1 MNSFF
6 SFFRGEWTASIFLL
20 FVIFVLLVIGFFRG
34 GNTTGSPSISP
45 NFSQEVLLFYEEQNR
60 LDSLHSAESKSRSGY
75 RKNYYSSAD
84 TGRKESKPLQPIKRR
99 QLYDIVKLN
108 INLCDSIDVLNVPQF
123 GAKRAQKLIEYRDQ
137 LGGFTSF
144 GQVREVYILQNIE
157 DELLQKFFYIDLSEV
172 KRINVNKAEYK
183 ELASHP
189 YLDGYLAKL
198 ILNYRERK
206 GPIRDLYHF
215 QEITNAY
222 AELVEKLE
230 PYLEF

>member
-6 SFFRGEWTASIFLL
+6 SFFRGEWSASIFLL
-20 FVIFVLLVIGFFRG
+20 FLIFILLIIGFFQG
-34 GNTTGSPSISP
+34 GKSVVAPSISP
-45 NFSQEVLLFYEEQNR
+45 TFAQEVFQFYEEQDR
-60 LDSLHSAESKSRSGY
+60 LDSLQSHSKSHQLSSRS
-75 RKNYYSSAD
+75 YYIED
-84 TGRKESKPLQPIKRR
+84 TGKRHFDKPLKSLPKR

-123 GAKRAQKLIEYRDQ
+123 GAKRAQKLIEYRNQ

-144 GQVREVYILQNIE
+144 EQVREVYILQNIE
-157 DELLQKFFYIDLSEV
+157 DELLQKFFYIDFSSV
-172 KRINVNKAEYK
+172 KKINVNTSDYK
-183 ELASHP
+183 TLAAHP

-198 ILNYRERK
+198 IVNYRERK
-206 GPIRDLYHF
+206 GKIRDIYHF

-222 AELVEKLE
+222 AELIAKLK

>member
-6 SFFRGEWTASIFLL
+6 SFFRGEWSASVFLL
-20 FVIFVLLVIGFFRG
+20 FFIFILLIIGFFRG
-34 GNTTGSPSISP
+34 GNSVGTPSISP
-45 NFSQEVLLFYEEQNR
+45 TFSQDVFQFYEEQDR
-60 LDSLHSAESKSRSGY
+60 LDSLHSRPKTHQISSHSYCVEDSGKRYVDKSLHSLP
-75 RKNYYSSAD
+75 K
-84 TGRKESKPLQPIKRR
+84 R

-108 INLCDSIDVLNVPQF
+108 INGCDSIDVLNVPQF

-144 GQVREVYILQNIE
+144 DQVREVYILQNIE
-157 DELLQKFFYIDLSEV
+157 DELLQKYFYIDFSSV
-172 KRINVNKAEYK
+172 KKINVNTADYK
-183 ELASHP
+183 TLAAHP

-198 ILNYRERK
+198 IVNHRERK
-206 GPIRDLYHF
+206 GKIRDIYQF

-222 AELVEKLE
+222 AELIAKLK